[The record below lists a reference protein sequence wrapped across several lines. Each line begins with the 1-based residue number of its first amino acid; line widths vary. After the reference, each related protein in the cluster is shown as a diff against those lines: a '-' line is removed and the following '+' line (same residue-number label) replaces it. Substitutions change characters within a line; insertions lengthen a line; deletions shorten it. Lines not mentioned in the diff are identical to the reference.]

1 MSIPSFEYV
10 LPVIRGIQ
18 AGREYYVSM
27 CPVRFIPK
35 LFASND
41 EEIPPEMRARR
52 SLNKTRVPEIARYIL
67 NNPTNYTFSA
77 ITASIDAKITFE
89 PIGEEAQA
97 RKIGR
102 LRVPM
107 DARFAIAD
115 GQHRRAAFEL
125 ALSEN
130 PELGYETIAVIFFLD
145 IGLNRSQQI
154 FSDLNRYG
162 VHPDPSLNILY
173 DHRDKKALLARA
185 VVKEVRVFR
194 TLTDTER
201 STLPSRSG
209 KLFTLSSIYNAT
221 LALLAN
227 HQDSELGHPR
237 HSPVKGG
244 MGEEQLSKQV
254 ELAARYWNAVTR
266 YMPDWE
272 QVLQKK
278 VSAGEMRQDYVHSHA
293 IALAGLGRVGASL
306 ISIDPENWEE
316 HLGGL
321 AQIDWS
327 RSNPD
332 WQGRI
337 MSKGGISQS
346 RTSVSRITAYIK
358 RFLGLPL
365 TLEEEGLE
373 NALVGVGREK

>member
-115 GQHRRAAFEL
+115 GEHRRAAFEL

-130 PELGYETIAVIFFLD
+130 PDLGYETIAVIFFLD

-227 HQDSELGHPR
+227 HQDSELGHPP

-244 MGEEQLSKQV
+244 MGEEQLSKQI

-266 YMPDWE
+266 YIPDWE
-272 QVLQKK
+272 QVVQKK

-306 ISIDPENWEE
+306 ISIYPENWEE

-337 MSKGGISQS
+337 MSKSGISQS
-346 RTSVSRITAYIK
+346 RTSVTRMTAYVK
-358 RFLGLPL
+358 RYLGLPL
-365 TLEEEGLE
+365 TLEEERLE
-373 NALVGVGREK
+373 NAPVAVGTEK

>member
-130 PELGYETIAVIFFLD
+130 PDLGYETIAVIFFLD

-227 HQDSELGHPR
+227 HQDCELGHPP
-237 HSPVKGG
+237 HSALKGG
-244 MGEEQLSKQV
+244 MAEEQLSKQV

-266 YMPDWE
+266 YIPDWE

-293 IALAGLGRVGASL
+293 IALASLGRVGASL
-306 ISIDPENWEE
+306 ISIYPENWVE

-346 RTSVSRITAYIK
+346 QISVSRITAYIK
-358 RFLGLPL
+358 KYLDLPL
-365 TLEEEGLE
+365 TLEEERLE
-373 NALVGVGREK
+373 DSPVAARREK

>member
-173 DHRDKKALLARA
+173 DHRDEKALLARA

-266 YMPDWE
+266 YIPDWE

-278 VSAGEMRQDYVHSHA
+278 VSAGEVRRDYLHCHA
-293 IALAGLGRVGASL
+293 IALLGLGRVGASL
-306 ISIDPENWEE
+306 ISIYPEGWDE

-321 AQIDWS
+321 AQIDLS

-346 RTSVSRITAYIK
+346 QSSVSRMTAYIK
-358 RFLGLPL
+358 GFLGLPL
-365 TLEEEGLE
+365 TLEEERLE
-373 NALVGVGREK
+373 NACVGVGREK